1 MCTCLEIV
9 LWSKSNLLCQD
20 ISRSVHTNQ
29 QWQLDIFVNTI
40 QDSAIAVQ
48 SRRNCRVC
56 QLAQVHESYQEAT
69 RTPPEVLCCISF
81 YKVTTNDDQQ
91 EVQRE
96 PIPHSVVHCLLG
108 YIYILSKHH
117 MFSQASVLAKHY
129 KPPFSGSFQKNT
141 TCLLQ
146 QNTWHNQL
154 YGLQRNQKFP
164 LHWAL
169 KHHWTLIFTLKTLN
183 PPKKMKSY
191 FYNAADI

>member
-108 YIYILSKHH
+108 YIYTLSKHH
-117 MFSQASVLAKHY
+117 VFSQESAPAKHHMPFSQAASRKTRRLFSAKY
-129 KPPFSGSFQKNT
+129 PPT
-141 TCLLQ
+141 YLLQ
-146 QNTWHNQL
+146 QKHPLIRQFPEKHHMAQL
-154 YGLQRNQKFP
+154 SLQRKVF
-164 LHWAL
+164 
-169 KHHWTLIFTLKTLN
+169 
-183 PPKKMKSY
+183 MR
-191 FYNAADI
+191 